1 MLYFSNWLIRCSS
14 LLGLVMLLLLP
25 CVYADNKV
33 ATIKS
38 ATMTQHNHQA
48 NLRITLDKSVK
59 YKVFRLS
66 SPDRVVIDLNNTKH
80 RKITLDKKINQLTKI
95 RHSVRHTNDLRLVL
109 DLNESAKVRSSFKG
123 KQLNVKLTF
132 SRDKAKTKTKIKTKA
147 TKQPKIKK
155 HRQPRLVEPRV
166 GELIVAI
173 DAGHGGKDPGAIG
186 VHGTREKDIV
196 LQIAKKLKRKID
208 KAAGMRAVLVRN
220 GDYYIPLRERMQ
232 IARQKNAGMFI
243 SIHADANPNHS
254 LTGSSVYILSKN
266 GASSEAARWLASSEN
281 AADRKLAG
289 TSFQDKGGEL
299 ATMLM
304 DLSQT
309 ATIDNSY
316 HLAKRTL
323 SELKGVNKLL
333 RRNVESAAF
342 VVLKSPDIPSILV
355 ETAFISNKS
364 EEARLRSASYQ
375 RKLSNAIFKAVK
387 QYQIAHAHGRGNNM
401 RYASHKPTKRTS
413 KTSTN
418 LSEANLSKARFV
430 RSSRNSRMHANRRV
444 SQHVVKSGESLSVI
458 AEDYG
463 VSTQTLKKYNAL
475 NGSTIRIGQKLS
487 IPIRS

>member
-1 MLYFSNWLIRCSS
+1 MLYLSNRLIRRSG
-14 LLGLVMLLLLP
+14 LLGLVVLLLLP
-25 CVYADNKV
+25 CAYADNKA

-66 SPDRVVIDLNNTKH
+66 SPDRVVIDLNNTKSK
-80 RKITLDKKINQLTKI
+80 KITLDKKIHQLSKI
-95 RHSVRHTNDLRLVL
+95 RHSIRNSRDLRLVL
-109 DLNESAKVRSSFKG
+109 DLKESATVRSSLKG
-123 KQLNVKLTF
+123 KQLTIKLTF
-132 SRDKAKTKTKIKTKA
+132 SRKKSKEGTK
-147 TKQPKIKK
+147 PKKRPTLEK
-155 HRQPRLVEPRV
+155 SRPSRLVEPRV

-186 VHGTREKDIV
+186 RHGTREKDIV
-196 LQIAKKLKRKID
+196 LQIAKKLKRRID
-208 KAAGMRAVLVRN
+208 RARGMRAVLVRT

-243 SIHADANPNHS
+243 SIHADANPNHN
-254 LTGSSVYILSKN
+254 LKGSSVYILSEN

-289 TSFQDKGGEL
+289 TNFRDKGGEL

-304 DLSQT
+304 DLSQA

-316 HLAKRTL
+316 YLAKRTL
-323 SELKGVNKLL
+323 AELKGVNKLL
-333 RRNVESAAF
+333 RHNVESAAF

-355 ETAFISNKS
+355 ETAFISNNS
-364 EEARLRSASYQ
+364 EEARLKTASYQ
-375 RKLSNAIFKAVK
+375 KKMSNAMFRAIK
-387 QYQIAHAHGRGNNM
+387 QYQVAHSGSDGM
-401 RYASHKPTKRTS
+401 RYASHQPKATHRSRSLNKAS
-413 KTSTN
+413 
-418 LSEANLSKARFV
+418 LSKARFV
-430 RSSRNSRMHANRRV
+430 RSSKSSRMHSNRRM

-458 AEDYG
+458 AQSYG
-463 VSTQTLKKYNAL
+463 LSTKMLKKYNEL